1 MPTNRL
7 YSQNTGQEISGSNIA
22 VPIPVKSGNFNANIG
37 GSNANSVLPVPIS
50 DPQKDWKVKSF
61 LDRIVSGAIEMIRLH
76 SENIS
81 KIANS
86 AKIKKKLADIK
97 DFGKE
102 MANIDFKRVL
112 NVEKIQPTGS
122 SSVLLEVQP
131 TPRALS
137 EYSPT
142 NKDTKYVQE
151 AAPQKI
157 QSQAP
162 VFQAPVAQAPVA
174 QAPVVQAPVA
184 QAPVAQAPVAQASQ
198 IQAPKAQQPMY
209 QAQIAQDPLTKSQ
222 KVQYPSVQYPS
233 VNEPVA
239 QVPNYYPN
247 EYQLS

>member
-1 MPTNRL
+1 M
-7 YSQNTGQEISGSNIA
+7 GQEISGSNIA

-151 AAPQKI
+151 AAPQNI

-174 QAPVVQAPVA
+174 QAPVVQAPVV
-184 QAPVAQAPVAQASQ
+184 QAPVA
-198 IQAPKAQQPMY
+198 QAPKAQQPMY

-222 KVQYPSVQYPS
+222 LVQYPSVQYPS